1 MQLIHFLQKIQ
12 SLQQESHDRMRG
24 FLWNKPRILLT
35 KDLKMSKCHLCGD
48 PSMWPAGV
56 DG

>member
-1 MQLIHFLQKIQ
+1 MQLIHLLQKIQ